1 MLIEES
7 KEAYYDS
14 LQNSSEQWQ
23 EGENNAAPF
32 IVYMLGI
39 LLKAYTQCD
48 ERFRLI
54 AEKKLTSAERVL
66 SVITKSLEPLSKKDI
81 MILCPGIS
89 QRTVERALKE
99 LQDTQKIRQID
110 KGRAT
115 RYVKSV

>member
-1 MLIEES
+1 MLIEEI
-7 KEAYYDS
+7 KESYYSS
-14 LQNSSEQWQ
+14 LRESSEKWHD
-23 EGENNAAPF
+23 GENNAAPF

-54 AEKKLTSAERVL
+54 AEKKRSSAERVL
-66 SVITKSLEPLSKKDI
+66 SVITKSLEPLSKRDI
-81 MILCPGIS
+81 IILCPGIS

-115 RYVKSV
+115 RYVKLV

>member
-7 KEAYYDS
+7 KESYYSS
-14 LQNSSEQWQ
+14 LQDSGKKWH
-23 EGENNAAPF
+23 EGKNNAVPF
-32 IVYMLGI
+32 IIYMLGI

-54 AEKKLTSAERVL
+54 AERKWTSAERVL
-66 SVITKSLEPLSKKDI
+66 SVITKTLEPLSKRDI
-81 MILCPGIS
+81 MILCTGIS
-89 QRTVERALKE
+89 QRTVERALKG

-115 RYVKSV
+115 RYVKVV